1 MTIPEAAEYFG
12 ISKEA
17 IHNRIRRGSLGVTIV
32 EGVKFVEIDE
42 NTQKSNSTKPQP
54 RKSTIQNVDERY
66 YKLLEEQNAQ
76 LQAKVE
82 KLENETQNL
91 RDQKEQMLI
100 EERARIEKIYQEKDE
115 QLKNIFGTISS
126 QFMLKT
132 PDIQTVVPQRVEP
145 ESEVLEA
152 EIEVDDKK
160 ATSANVISLKKYFKT
175 NKISD
180 KKSEKIVAKFSKI
193 AKKDK
198 RIITIGKKFYINL
211 DKYDYKDL
219 LPTKKKK

>member
-1 MTIPEAAEYFG
+1 MTIQEAAEYFG

-17 IHNRIRRGSLGVTIV
+17 IHNRVRRGSLGVTV
-32 EGVKFVEIDE
+32 VDGVKFVAIDKDV
-42 NTQKSNSTKPQP
+42 QKATPSKAKPQT
-54 RKSTIQNVDERY
+54 RKTTPMVDERY

-82 KLENETQNL
+82 KLEGETENL

-100 EERARIEKIYQEKDE
+100 EERARIEKIYLEKDE
-115 QLKNIFGTISS
+115 QLKNIFGAISA

-132 PDIQTVVPQRVEP
+132 PEPQTVVPEAIEP
-145 ESEVLEA
+145 ETEVLDA
-152 EIEVDDKK
+152 EIEVEEKVE
-160 ATSANVISLKKYFKT
+160 TNIISLKKYFKI
-175 NKISD
+175 NEISSE
-180 KKSEKIVAKFSKI
+180 KSEKILAKFKKI

-198 RIITIGKKFYINL
+198 RIITIGKKYYINL

-219 LPTKKKK
+219 FPKKKKK